1 MACSVTEE
9 TECKWVES
17 DSNDEETGK
26 FQNTKAKFFYNKYI
40 WHASFVMIAYF
51 HLINL

>member
-9 TECKWVES
+9 TECKRVES

-26 FQNTKAKFFYNKYI
+26 FQNTKAKFFI
-40 WHASFVMIAYF
+40 ISTCDTPALS
-51 HLINL
+51 